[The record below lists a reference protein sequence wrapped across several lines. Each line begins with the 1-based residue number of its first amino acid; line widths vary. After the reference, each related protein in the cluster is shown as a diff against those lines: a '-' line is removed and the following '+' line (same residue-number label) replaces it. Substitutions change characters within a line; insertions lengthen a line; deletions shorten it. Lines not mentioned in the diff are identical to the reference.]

1 MKKLLMLS
9 IAVIM
14 LACSSCKKHCG
25 YCDYGSLGIKGTTY
39 CESDSKENYAAVKRS
54 CDAVSGTTWRI
65 TE

>member
-9 IAVIM
+9 TAVIM
-14 LACSSCKKHCG
+14 IACSSCKKQCG
-25 YCDYGSLGIKGTTY
+25 YCDYGTFKGTTY

-54 CDAVSGTTWRI
+54 CDAISGTTWRI